1 MTNIDKMTFDC
12 RGDCHRRRHEV
23 RSAAGP
29 LAPFE
34 ISIAGRSTAFSRLK
48 HVGIHC
54 QTHTAAGFPPFE
66 SRFFEQTVESFLFGL
81 LFHETGTGYDHR
93 MNGLRDMFALRQARG
108 QAKIFDA

>member
-1 MTNIDKMTFDC
+1 MTNIDEMTFDC

-23 RSAAGP
+23 SPAAGS
-29 LAPFE
+29 LSSFE
-34 ISIAGRSTAFSRLK
+34 ISIAGRGAAFSGLK

-66 SRFFEQTVESFLFGL
+66 SRFFEQTVEPFLFSL

-93 MNGLRDMFALRQARG
+93 MNGLRDMFAFRQSRS
-108 QAKIFDA
+108 QAKILDA